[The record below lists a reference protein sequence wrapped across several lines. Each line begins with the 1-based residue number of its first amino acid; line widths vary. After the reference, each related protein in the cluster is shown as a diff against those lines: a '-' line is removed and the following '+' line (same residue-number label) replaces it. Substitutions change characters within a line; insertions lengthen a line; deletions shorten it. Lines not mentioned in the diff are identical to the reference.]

1 MSKRSMAVRVLAT
14 VVLVLAVTAGPSL
27 ASPTGLNNI
36 PTADVVP
43 LQLLVLQAWANTG
56 NGETDWFAG
65 FKYGPAEN
73 WEVGLDSALNGA
85 STGLTAQ
92 AKYRIPLE
100 HGMRAAVGLANISG
114 DEERHGEVFPY
125 AVLSAPLGAKA
136 NGHLGYAFQSGNQA
150 LFLGADA
157 TVNEK
162 LTLRTDWTQTN
173 DGHDSLWSLGFIS
186 PLSPKLLVEAWA
198 SFPTATGA
206 DSSLT
211 VKLDYVIPLGH

>member
-1 MSKRSMAVRVLAT
+1 MSKRSMAMRVLAALI
-14 VVLVLAVTAGPSL
+14 LVAAMAVPAL

-43 LQLLVLQAWANTG
+43 LRLLVLQAWVNTG
-56 NGETDWFAG
+56 GDDTTWFGG

-73 WEVGLDSALNGA
+73 WEVGLDSSLNGA
-85 STGLTAQ
+85 GTGLTAQ

-100 HGMRAAVGLANISG
+100 HGMRAAVGLANISA
-114 DEERHGEVFPY
+114 DDDRHGDVFPY
-125 AVLSAPLGAKA
+125 AVLSAPLGQKA

-173 DGHDSLWSLGFIS
+173 DGHDSVWSLGFIS
-186 PLSPKLLVEAWA
+186 PLSPKLLVEAWG

-211 VKLDYVIPLGH
+211 VKLDYVIPLGR